1 MKKTRIEMLIIDPQN
16 DFMDIRAQLGEQ
28 VAFTAPDGTAF
39 RSALPVTGA
48 QADSERLAELI
59 TRLDRKIAD
68 IHVTLDTHQ
77 QLDVAHP
84 MMWVS
89 SRGESPAPFTVIT
102 SQEVRDGKW
111 RAFNPAYQPR
121 LESYLE
127 KLEANGR
134 YPLTIWNPHCL
145 VGTWGHNVVAPIMD
159 SLMAWERT
167 RMRRVDYVTKGHN
180 PWTEH
185 YSGVMADVPD
195 PEDATTQLNIGL
207 IETLKKADIV
217 LFSGQ
222 ALDFCVANTVRD
234 IARNFGEQNVR
245 KTVLIEDTTSPVLG
259 YGGEAA
265 KFLQEMRD
273 QGMQTTKAADFTI

>member
-1 MKKTRIEMLIIDPQN
+1 MKKARIELLIIDPQN
-16 DFMDIRAQLGEQ
+16 DFMDIRAEPGER
-28 VAFTAPDGTAF
+28 VAFAAPDGTGF

-48 QADSERLAELI
+48 YADSVRLAEMI
-59 TRLDRKIAD
+59 ARLERKISD

-84 MMWVS
+84 MMWVN

-121 LESYLE
+121 VEAYLE

-145 VGTWGHNVVAPIMD
+145 VGTWGHNLVAPIMGA
-159 SLMAWERT
+159 LMAWESG

-195 PEDATTQLNIGL
+195 PEDATTQLNTGL

-234 IARNFGEQNVR
+234 IARSFGAQNVR
-245 KTVLIEDTTSPVLG
+245 KMVLIEDTTSPVLG
-259 YGGEAA
+259 YGGETAR
-265 KFLQEMRD
+265 FLQELRD
-273 QGMQTTKAADFTI
+273 QGMQTAKAADFTA

>member
-1 MKKTRIEMLIIDPQN
+1 
-16 DFMDIRAQLGEQ
+16 
-28 VAFTAPDGTAF
+28 
-39 RSALPVTGA
+39 
-48 QADSERLAELI
+48 
-59 TRLDRKIAD
+59 
-68 IHVTLDTHQ
+68 
-77 QLDVAHP
+77 
-84 MMWVS
+84 
-89 SRGESPAPFTVIT
+89 
-102 SQEVRDGKW
+102 
-111 RAFNPAYQPR
+111 
-121 LESYLE
+121 
-127 KLEANGR
+127 
-134 YPLTIWNPHCL
+134 
-145 VGTWGHNVVAPIMD
+145 
-159 SLMAWERT
+159 
-167 RMRRVDYVTKGHN
+167 MRRVDYVTKGHN